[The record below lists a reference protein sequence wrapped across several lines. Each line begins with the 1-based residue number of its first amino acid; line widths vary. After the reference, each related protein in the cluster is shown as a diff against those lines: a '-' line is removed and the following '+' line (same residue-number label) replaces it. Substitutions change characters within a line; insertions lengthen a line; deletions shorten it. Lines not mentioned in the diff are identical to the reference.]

1 METKTKKLKE
11 SLLIWY
17 KNNKRSFNWRH
28 TNDPWK
34 ILLIEII
41 SQQTQINRAN
51 IYYQKFIKKFPTP
64 ESMSRSTLKT
74 ILKMWS
80 GLGYNNRAIRLYE
93 SSKLISEKGFKNI
106 YPNFELLPGVGQYT
120 KNAILSFAYGEK
132 VLALDTNLERVLTRY
147 FAADSTKD
155 YVKKYSD
162 FLLKDVDSRDLN
174 QALMDLGSSICTS
187 SNPKCNICPLEKN
200 CKKYIINSKNSV
212 EKFRGSNRELRGK
225 IIKLLVMQNQ
235 ITIKNIAKKT
245 SENEEKI
252 MTAINSLE
260 NDGLLKVRKNNT
272 IEINSN

>member
-17 KNNKRSFNWRH
+17 KNNKRSFNWRY

-51 IYYQKFIKKFPTP
+51 IYYQRFIKKFPTP

-200 CKKYIINSKNSV
+200 CKKYITKSKNSIK
-212 EKFRGSNRELRGK
+212 KFKGSNRELRGK

>member
-1 METKTKKLKE
+1 METKTKQLKKD
-11 SLLIWY
+11 LLIWY
-17 KNNKRSFNWRH
+17 RENKRSFNWRY

-51 IYYQKFIKKFPTP
+51 IYYQEFIKKFPTP
-64 ESMSRSTLKT
+64 ESMSQSSLKT

-93 SSKLISEKGFKNI
+93 SSKLIAEKGFKNI

-120 KNAILSFAYGEK
+120 KNAILSFAYGDK

-147 FAADSTKD
+147 FAIDSTKN
-155 YVKKYSD
+155 YIKKYSD
-162 FLLKDVDSRDLN
+162 FLLAGVNSRDLN

-187 SNPKCNICPLEKN
+187 SNPKCDICPLEKK
-200 CKKYIINSKNSV
+200 CGKYILKSKNSI
-212 EKFRGSNRELRGK
+212 EKFKGSNRELRGR
-225 IIKLLVMQNQ
+225 IIKLLLVENQ
-235 ITIKNIAKKT
+235 IAIKDIVNKT
-245 SENEEKI
+245 SEDEEKI
-252 MTAINSLE
+252 ITAINGLKG
-260 NDGLLKVRKNNT
+260 DGLLKIGKNNI

>member
-1 METKTKKLKE
+1 METKTKLLKKN
-11 SLLIWY
+11 LLIWY
-17 KNNKRSFNWRH
+17 KENKRSFNWRY

-51 IYYQKFIKKFPTP
+51 IYYQEFIKKFPTP
-64 ESMSRSTLKT
+64 ESMSQSSLKT

-93 SSKLISEKGFKNI
+93 SSKLIAEKGFKNI

-120 KNAILSFAYGEK
+120 KNAILSFAYGDK

-147 FAADSTKD
+147 FAIDSTKN
-155 YVKKYSD
+155 YVRKYSD
-162 FLLKDVDSRDLN
+162 FLLAGVNSRDLN

-187 SNPKCNICPLEKN
+187 SNPKCDICPLEKK
-200 CKKYIINSKNSV
+200 CEKYILKSKISI
-212 EKFRGSNRELRGK
+212 EKFKGSNRELRGK
-225 IIKLLVMQNQ
+225 IIKLLLVENE
-235 ITIKNIAKKT
+235 IAVKDIVKKT
-245 SENEEKI
+245 SEDEEKI
-252 MTAINSLE
+252 ITAINGLKG
-260 NDGLLKVRKNNT
+260 DGLLKIRKNNI

>member
-34 ILLIEII
+34 ILLIEVI

-51 IYYQKFIKKFPTP
+51 IYYQRFIKKFPTP

-147 FAADSTKD
+147 FAANSTKD

-200 CKKYIINSKNSV
+200 CKKYITKSKNSIK
-212 EKFRGSNRELRGK
+212 KFKGSNRELRGK

>member
-1 METKTKKLKE
+1 METKTKLLKKN
-11 SLLIWY
+11 LLIWY
-17 KNNKRSFNWRH
+17 KENKRTFNWRY

-51 IYYQKFIKKFPTP
+51 IYYQEFIKKFPTP
-64 ESMSRSTLKT
+64 ESMSQSSLKT

-93 SSKLISEKGFKNI
+93 SSKLIAEKGFKNI

-120 KNAILSFAYGEK
+120 KNAILSFAYGDK

-147 FAADSTKD
+147 FAIDSTKN

-162 FLLKDVDSRDLN
+162 FLLAGVNSRDLN

-187 SNPKCNICPLEKN
+187 SNPKCDICPLEKK
-200 CKKYIINSKNSV
+200 CGKYILKSKNSI
-212 EKFRGSNRELRGK
+212 EKFKGSNRELRGR
-225 IIKLLVMQNQ
+225 IIKLLLVENQ
-235 ITIKNIAKKT
+235 IAIKDIVNKT
-245 SENEEKI
+245 SEDEEKI
-252 MTAINSLE
+252 ITAINGLKG
-260 NDGLLKVRKNNT
+260 DGLLKIGKNNI

>member
-1 METKTKKLKE
+1 LETKTKKLKE
-11 SLLIWY
+11 SLFIWY

-51 IYYQKFIKKFPTP
+51 IYYQRFIKKFPTP

-200 CKKYIINSKNSV
+200 CKKYIIRSKNSV
-212 EKFRGSNRELRGK
+212 EKFKGSNRELRGK

>member
-1 METKTKKLKE
+1 METKTKLLKKN
-11 SLLIWY
+11 LLIWY
-17 KNNKRSFNWRH
+17 KENKRTFNWRY

-51 IYYQKFIKKFPTP
+51 IYYQEFIKKFPTP
-64 ESMSRSTLKT
+64 ESMSQSSLKT

-93 SSKLISEKGFKNI
+93 SSKLIAEKGFKNI

-120 KNAILSFAYGEK
+120 KNAILSFAYGDK

-147 FAADSTKD
+147 FAIDSTKN
-155 YVKKYSD
+155 YVRKYSD
-162 FLLKDVDSRDLN
+162 FLLAGVNSRDLN

-187 SNPKCNICPLEKN
+187 SNPKC
-200 CKKYIINSKNSV
+200 
-212 EKFRGSNRELRGK
+212 
-225 IIKLLVMQNQ
+225 
-235 ITIKNIAKKT
+235 
-245 SENEEKI
+245 
-252 MTAINSLE
+252 
-260 NDGLLKVRKNNT
+260 DGLLKIRKNNI

>member
-120 KNAILSFAYGEK
+120 KNAILSFAYGDK

-147 FAADSTKD
+147 FAANSTKD

-200 CKKYIINSKNSV
+200 CKKYITRSKNSV
-212 EKFRGSNRELRGK
+212 EKFKGSNRELRGK

>member
-1 METKTKKLKE
+1 METETKQLKK

-51 IYYQKFIKKFPTP
+51 IYYQRFIKKFPTP

-147 FAADSTKD
+147 FAANSTKD

-200 CKKYIINSKNSV
+200 CKKYIIRSKNSV
-212 EKFRGSNRELRGK
+212 EKFKGSNRELRGK

>member
-1 METKTKKLKE
+1 METKTKLLKKN
-11 SLLIWY
+11 LLIWY
-17 KNNKRSFNWRH
+17 KENKRSFNWRY

-51 IYYQKFIKKFPTP
+51 IYYQEFIKKFPTP
-64 ESMSRSTLKT
+64 ESMSQSSLKT

-93 SSKLISEKGFKNI
+93 SSKLIAEKGFKNI

-120 KNAILSFAYGEK
+120 KNAILSFAYGDK

-147 FAADSTKD
+147 FAIDSTKN
-155 YVKKYSD
+155 YIKKYSD
-162 FLLKDVDSRDLN
+162 FLLAGVNSRDLN

-187 SNPKCNICPLEKN
+187 SNPKCDICPLEKK
-200 CKKYIINSKNSV
+200 CEKYILKSKISI
-212 EKFRGSNRELRGK
+212 EKFKGSNRELRGK
-225 IIKLLVMQNQ
+225 IIKLLLVEN
-235 ITIKNIAKKT
+235 KIAVKDIVKKT
-245 SENEEKI
+245 REDEEKI
-252 MTAINSLE
+252 ITAINGLKG
-260 NDGLLKVRKNNT
+260 DGLLKIRKNNI

>member
-1 METKTKKLKE
+1 METKTKLLKKN
-11 SLLIWY
+11 LLIWY
-17 KNNKRSFNWRH
+17 KENKRSFNWRY

-51 IYYQKFIKKFPTP
+51 IYYQEFIKKFPTP
-64 ESMSRSTLKT
+64 ESMSQSSLKT

-93 SSKLISEKGFKNI
+93 SSKLIAEKGFKNI

-120 KNAILSFAYGEK
+120 KNAILSFAYGDK

-147 FAADSTKD
+147 FAIDSTKN
-155 YVKKYSD
+155 YVRKYSD
-162 FLLKDVDSRDLN
+162 FLLAGVNSRDLN

-187 SNPKCNICPLEKN
+187 SNPKCDICPLEKK
-200 CKKYIINSKNSV
+200 CGKYILKSKNSI
-212 EKFRGSNRELRGK
+212 EKFKGSNRELRGR
-225 IIKLLVMQNQ
+225 IIKLLLVENQ
-235 ITIKNIAKKT
+235 IAIKDIVNKT
-245 SENEEKI
+245 SEDEEKI
-252 MTAINSLE
+252 ITAINGLKG
-260 NDGLLKVRKNNT
+260 DGLLKIRKNNI

>member
-11 SLLIWY
+11 SLFIWY

-200 CKKYIINSKNSV
+200 CKKYITKSKNSIK
-212 EKFRGSNRELRGK
+212 KFKGSNRELRGK

>member
-1 METKTKKLKE
+1 METKTKLLKKN
-11 SLLIWY
+11 LLIWY
-17 KNNKRSFNWRH
+17 KENKRTFNWRY

-51 IYYQKFIKKFPTP
+51 IYYQEFIKKFPTP
-64 ESMSRSTLKT
+64 ESMSQSSLKT

-93 SSKLISEKGFKNI
+93 SSKLIAEKGFKNI

-120 KNAILSFAYGEK
+120 KNAILSFAYGDK

-147 FAADSTKD
+147 FAIDSTKN
-155 YVKKYSD
+155 YIKKYSD
-162 FLLKDVDSRDLN
+162 FLLAGVNSRDLN

-187 SNPKCNICPLEKN
+187 SNPKCDICPLEKK
-200 CKKYIINSKNSV
+200 CEKYILKSKISI
-212 EKFRGSNRELRGK
+212 EKFKGSNRELRGK
-225 IIKLLVMQNQ
+225 IIKLLLVENE
-235 ITIKNIAKKT
+235 IAVKDIVKKT
-245 SENEEKI
+245 REDEEKI
-252 MTAINSLE
+252 ITAINGLKG
-260 NDGLLKVRKNNT
+260 DGLLKIRKNNI

>member
-1 METKTKKLKE
+1 LETKTKKLKE

-200 CKKYIINSKNSV
+200 CKKYIIRSKNSV
-212 EKFRGSNRELRGK
+212 EKFKGSNRELRGK

>member
-1 METKTKKLKE
+1 LETKTKKLKE

-51 IYYQKFIKKFPTP
+51 IYYQRFIKKFPTP

-200 CKKYIINSKNSV
+200 CKKYITKSKNSIK
-212 EKFRGSNRELRGK
+212 KFKGSNRELRGK

>member
-1 METKTKKLKE
+1 METKTKQLKKN
-11 SLLIWY
+11 LLIWY
-17 KNNKRSFNWRH
+17 RENKRSFNWRY

-51 IYYQKFIKKFPTP
+51 IYYQEFIKKFPTP
-64 ESMSRSTLKT
+64 ESMSQSSLKT

-93 SSKLISEKGFKNI
+93 SSKLIAEKGFKNI

-120 KNAILSFAYGEK
+120 KNAILSFAYGDK

-147 FAADSTKD
+147 FAIDSTKN
-155 YVKKYSD
+155 YIKKYSD
-162 FLLKDVDSRDLN
+162 FLLAGVNSRDLN

-187 SNPKCNICPLEKN
+187 SNPKCDICPLEKK
-200 CKKYIINSKNSV
+200 CEKYILKSKISI
-212 EKFRGSNRELRGK
+212 EKFKGSNRELRGR
-225 IIKLLVMQNQ
+225 IIKLLLVENQ
-235 ITIKNIAKKT
+235 IAIKDIVNKT
-245 SENEEKI
+245 SEDEEKI
-252 MTAINSLE
+252 ITAINGLKG
-260 NDGLLKVRKNNT
+260 DGLLKIGKNNI

>member
-1 METKTKKLKE
+1 MLGAFISKVF
-11 SLLIWY
+11 IWY

-200 CKKYIINSKNSV
+200 CKKYIIRSKNSV
-212 EKFRGSNRELRGK
+212 EKFKGSNRELRGK

>member
-51 IYYQKFIKKFPTP
+51 IYYQRFIKKFPTP

-200 CKKYIINSKNSV
+200 CKKYIIRSKNSV
-212 EKFRGSNRELRGK
+212 EKFKGSNRELRGK

>member
-200 CKKYIINSKNSV
+200 CKKYITKSKNSIK
-212 EKFRGSNRELRGK
+212 KFKGSNRELRGK

>member
-120 KNAILSFAYGEK
+120 KNAILSFAYGDK

-147 FAADSTKD
+147 FAANSTKD

-200 CKKYIINSKNSV
+200 CKKYIIKSKNSV
-212 EKFRGSNRELRGK
+212 EKFKGSNRELRGK